1 MKALVTATALLAASA
16 ALALGPPVPR
26 LTGPVVDRADVVDAE
41 NRARIEALARDLE
54 RRTGAE
60 MAVLTMPSVA
70 PVTAFDYGMQVAEAW
85 KLGKKGR
92 DDGLL
97 MLVVLEPPEVR
108 IFPGYG
114 LEGVLPDGRV
124 GAILDQYVVPEFKRG
139 AYGDGIYAGL
149 AAAASVIAGD
159 APPRA
164 PPRHR
169 GRSVPLW
176 LVVAAFA
183 ALLLFLLAGSAVAV
197 ASAAA
202 VASAVAVRDARGK
215 RVAAGGR
222 VDDAT
227 MDRAARAARTRRL
240 RVQHA
245 RLRGRSL

>member
-1 MKALVTATALLAASA
+1 
-16 ALALGPPVPR
+16 
-26 LTGPVVDRADVVDAE
+26 
-41 NRARIEALARDLE
+41 
-54 RRTGAE
+54 
-60 MAVLTMPSVA
+60 
-70 PVTAFDYGMQVAEAW
+70 
-85 KLGKKGR
+85 
-92 DDGLL
+92 

-164 PPRHR
+164 PPRQR

-183 ALLLFLLAGSAVAV
+183 ALLLFLLLFSDPGGPPSFRGARRRGYPSLPYGGPFPGPRLPGGFGGGFGGGGGFGS
-197 ASAAA
+197 
-202 VASAVAVRDARGK
+202 
-215 RVAAGGR
+215 GGGFGGGG
-222 VDDAT
+222 A
-227 MDRAARAARTRRL
+227 
-240 RVQHA
+240 
-245 RLRGRSL
+245 GRSW